1 MNFSQETQRRV
12 GAEAARAFSRLLKGC
27 IHMPKP
33 KKKSDSKAIQRK
45 ETDTKALDRE
55 LEQWVKKTQVELNQ
69 LLEEVNGWIRK
80 SRRKTV
86 RWPFSRE
93 YRDFLYSIDPCC
105 GLAPVTTR
113 SAKPKK

>member
-1 MNFSQETQRRV
+1 MICFQEKKTQRHV
-12 GAEAARAFSRLLKGC
+12 GAAATRGFSPLSKGC

-45 ETDTKALDRE
+45 ETDTEALNRE
-55 LEQWVKKTQVELNQ
+55 LEQWVEKTQAELNQ
-69 LLEEVNGWIRK
+69 LLEVVNGWIRK

-113 SAKPKK
+113 SAK